1 MSYDNS
7 AGLGADLW
15 RHVAFIE
22 QRKPAG
28 LAGRRGEPRGVDV
41 LALASQ
47 ARGRRPG
54 RRPSRRPRA
63 TGRPVPLADV
73 VGHVQPYSV
82 GRGAYLRAGQVLA
95 AAGVAGAGLSTM
107 LGRRSTPSQSAFPLL
122 IACRTG
128 WSWFGFSLS

>member
-7 AGLGADLW
+7 AGLGADTW
-15 RHVAFIE
+15 RHVVFIE

-47 ARGRRPG
+47 GPAGGHHADHARP
-54 RRPSRRPRA
+54 
-63 TGRPVPLADV
+63 GRPVPLADA

-95 AAGVAGAGLSTM
+95 AADVAADRRGQAGLSPM
-107 LGRRSTPSQSAFPLL
+107 LGRRSTPSQSAFL
-122 IACRTG
+122 C
-128 WSWFGFSLS
+128 